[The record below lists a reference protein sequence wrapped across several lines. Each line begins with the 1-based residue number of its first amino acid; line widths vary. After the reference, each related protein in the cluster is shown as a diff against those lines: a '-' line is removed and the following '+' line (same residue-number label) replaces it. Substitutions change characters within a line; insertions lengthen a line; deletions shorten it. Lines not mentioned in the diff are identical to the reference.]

1 MGVLNRLKHKISKRN
16 MITLAN
22 GLIVSKISYGIACY
36 GTPRLCVND
45 PINSD
50 MNRLQVALNNVMRL
64 ILGIRLS
71 DKVSVSQLL
80 NECGWLSLNRLAI
93 KFTALQAWKLLAY
106 ETEPNLVTDLS
117 SNYTRA
123 TRAANRGD
131 FNPNPSKTSTFTVQ
145 AARIL
150 NNNDFCSIF
159 DYIDPKNVKSFLK
172 ETLNCAP
179 I

>member
-80 NECGWLSLNRLAI
+80 NECGWLSLNRTSN
-93 KFTALQAWKLLAY
+93 KNLQHYKPGNLLAY

-159 DYIDPKNVKSFLK
+159 
-172 ETLNCAP
+172 
-179 I
+179 